1 MQARRPGCGARARG
15 APPCSP
21 RARWHTPDRQQ
32 RRVRRVERQAA
43 AAGRRQVDAVLARLG
58 MLKER
63 IDATEACIA
72 LDLDHRRNELVAYN
86 LVRVRSVHGSAH
98 PAEQRGLASAQ
109 SLQGAC
115 MRRVPRGGRCA
126 LRATVPCGAPC
137 DMRALTAAP
146 GQDASRHTYTNPLPT
161 LHLSL
166 HAHADGSGG
175 RAQAL
180 TIFTVAITWVAMT
193 ASIFGQNLYF
203 NIAATPLVRLTPPA
217 ACNLRSPFTAA
228 LTCVKH
234 ACSGRGTPRRSRRC
248 SSPLSCWLPCW
259 SMHGAGGCCLF
270 RRPSCDTSA
279 CPAFATA
286 GACMSW
292 ADVSTACHS

>member
-126 LRATVPCGAPC
+126 LRRLARTHPAIPI
-137 DMRALTAAP
+137 
-146 GQDASRHTYTNPLPT
+146 PT
-161 LHLSL
+161 LYQPYTF
-166 HAHADGSGG
+166 
-175 RAQAL
+175 RYTRMQ
-180 TIFTVAITWVAMT
+180 T
-193 ASIFGQNLYF
+193 
-203 NIAATPLVRLTPPA
+203 
-217 ACNLRSPFTAA
+217 
-228 LTCVKH
+228 
-234 ACSGRGTPRRSRRC
+234 
-248 SSPLSCWLPCW
+248 
-259 SMHGAGGCCLF
+259 GAGAA
-270 RRPSCDTSA
+270 RRR
-279 CPAFATA
+279 
-286 GACMSW
+286 
-292 ADVSTACHS
+292 